1 MNFNEKTG
9 VPYGYISLSALDDD
23 VVHELLYGS
32 HVQNL
37 SELMRKAEILKE
49 VFNKYDVDC
58 GSIDSVERIHELEE
72 LLDDMPGAKCEYGDL
87 VDQADMYAEEDIL
100 QGEYQGVTYQ
110 VSWLGGAQAF
120 WIFESP
126 VITERAQPA
135 SPCLPGAGILNS
147 LTGNVT
153 CYDVPPSWRHQD

>member
-1 MNFNEKTG
+1 MNYNEKTG
-9 VPYGYISLSALDDD
+9 IPYGYISLSALNSE
-23 VVHELLYGS
+23 VVETLLYGP

-49 VFNKYDVDC
+49 IFKEREIEI
-58 GSIDSVERIHELEE
+58 GEIDSVKRIHDLEE
-72 LLDDMPGAKCEYGDL
+72 LLCDMPGASVEYDDKLEAAG
-87 VDQADMYAEEDIL
+87 MYVEEEIL

-126 VITERAQPA
+126 VITEKAQPA
-135 SPCLPGAGILNS
+135 SPCLPGVGILDS
-147 LTGNVT
+147 LTGSVK
-153 CYDVPPSWRHQD
+153 CYDVPPTWRDED